1 MFSDTMHDDGYLI
14 FSILKTHCQNHPWLL
29 VSFIFYSVPGAPQ
42 ANSFSQPNL
51 LNRFTSG
58 LPSILGSTKTHSV
71 DETITQGTN
80 NFFNSLKLPNNVM
93 GNHVNQV
100 HQNMPNHLN
109 NQQQPGGAHRR
120 LPATPNKPSTLF
132 SQATSTAFK
141 SISNQ
146 INTQV
151 TKPSTLSFR

>member
-1 MFSDTMHDDGYLI
+1 M
-14 FSILKTHCQNHPWLL
+14 ILKYQN
-29 VSFIFYSVPGAPQ
+29 FFYYSLPGGRSNQ

-58 LPSILGSTKTHSV
+58 LPSILGSTKTSSI
-71 DETITQGTN
+71 DETISKGTN
-80 NFFNSLKLPNNVM
+80 SFFNSINLPNNVMM
-93 GNHVNQV
+93 GNHVNQPGV
-100 HQNMPNHLN
+100 PPNHNMPNNHLN
-109 NQQQPGGAHRR
+109 NLQQSQQHRR

-146 INTQV
+146 INSQV
-151 TKPSTLSFR
+151 TKPSTLSFRYFCPLKSS

>member
-1 MFSDTMHDDGYLI
+1 MANI
-14 FSILKTHCQNHPWLL
+14 FIM
-29 VSFIFYSVPGAPQ
+29 FYSIPGAH
-42 ANSFSQPNL
+42 NSQTNSYSQPNL

-58 LPSILGSTKTHSV
+58 LPSILGSTKTNSV
-71 DETITQGTN
+71 DESITQRTN
-80 NFFNSLKLPNNVM
+80 NFFNNINLPNNVM
-93 GNHVNQV
+93 GNHVNQGGPV

-146 INTQV
+146 INSQV
-151 TKPSTLSFR
+151 TKPSTLSFRY

>member
-1 MFSDTMHDDGYLI
+1 MHDDGYLI

>member
-1 MFSDTMHDDGYLI
+1 MVYF
-14 FSILKTHCQNHPWLL
+14 KTC
-29 VSFIFYSVPGAPQ
+29 SVPGGANQ

-58 LPSILGSTKTHSV
+58 LPSILGSTKTRSI

-80 NFFNSLKLPNNVM
+80 NFFNSINLPNNVMM
-93 GNHVNQV
+93 GNHVNQGGPPN
-100 HQNMPNHLN
+100 HNMPNSHLN
-109 NQQQPGGAHRR
+109 HQQQGQHRR

-146 INTQV
+146 INGSNQMV

>member
-1 MFSDTMHDDGYLI
+1 MYYLI
-14 FSILKTHCQNHPWLL
+14 FS
-29 VSFIFYSVPGAPQ
+29 VPGGANQ

-58 LPSILGSTKTHSV
+58 FPSILGLTKTRSI

-80 NFFNSLKLPNNVM
+80 NFFNSINLPNNVMM
-93 GNHVNQV
+93 GNHVNQGGPPN
-100 HQNMPNHLN
+100 HNMPNSHLN
-109 NQQQPGGAHRR
+109 HQQQGQHRR

-146 INTQV
+146 INGSNQMV